1 MPRKMIKKI
10 KINKMKKLSLILGL
24 ILFSCTNPEEVT
36 VTPVEVDSILVKSQ
50 KNLITSDSVQKK
62 SDSTTKEQVIKVIRE
77 FKILTNEVDRF
88 KTERVQLMSLQN
100 VNTEKVIYRIDTVY
114 IEVEKNFWGKKKTTT
129 SVKSDSSVSQNID
142 TSLSNEIKID
152 TTKNN

>member
-1 MPRKMIKKI
+1 
-10 KINKMKKLSLILGL
+10 MKKSLLIIGL
-24 ILFSCTNPEEVT
+24 FLFSCNNHEESVIL
-36 VTPVEVDSILVKSQ
+36 PVEVDSVLIKSQ
-50 KNLITSDSVQKK
+50 QNLITSDSVQKK

-77 FKILTNEVDRF
+77 FKILTNEVERF
-88 KTERVQLMSLQN
+88 KTEKIQLMSLQN
-100 VNTEKVIYRIDTVY
+100 VTTEKVIYKIDTVY

-152 TTKNN
+152 TTNIK

>member
-1 MPRKMIKKI
+1 
-10 KINKMKKLSLILGL
+10 MKKSLLIIGL
-24 ILFSCTNPEEVT
+24 FLFSCNNPEESVIL
-36 VTPVEVDSILVKSQ
+36 PVEVDSVLIKSQ
-50 KNLITSDSVQKK
+50 QNLVTSDSVQKK

-77 FKILTNEVDRF
+77 FKILTNEVERF
-88 KTERVQLMSLQN
+88 KTEKIQLMSLQN
-100 VNTEKVIYRIDTVY
+100 VTTEKVIYKIDTVY

-142 TSLSNEIKID
+142 TLVSNEIKID

>member
-1 MPRKMIKKI
+1 
-10 KINKMKKLSLILGL
+10 MKKSLLIIGL
-24 ILFSCTNPEEVT
+24 FLFSCNNHEESVIL
-36 VTPVEVDSILVKSQ
+36 PVEVDSVLIKSQ
-50 KNLITSDSVQKK
+50 QNLVTSDSVQKK